1 MITWLYSVYLEIK
14 DSLDFIFTTKIM
26 QMMMTCRVHLRH
38 AVYVRYDDLLPFQ
51 PPPLTIKKIK
61 IMMEM
66 RQCSQQTDYNLLE
79 TFDCKV
85 KRIFCWSFMYIIN
98 GDYKENTSKNLYVF
112 FWMKIGE
119 ILFGVRGPISNA
131 QNRLLEDAKVDTLES
146 LRGWISQ
153 IKFRPRLGSFWRWNT
168 ILKVWWSG
176 RPFVMLVEVVRNA

>member
-51 PPPLTIKKIK
+51 SPPLTIKNIK

-79 TFDCKV
+79 TFD
-85 KRIFCWSFMYIIN
+85 
-98 GDYKENTSKNLYVF
+98 
-112 FWMKIGE
+112 
-119 ILFGVRGPISNA
+119 
-131 QNRLLEDAKVDTLES
+131 
-146 LRGWISQ
+146 
-153 IKFRPRLGSFWRWNT
+153 
-168 ILKVWWSG
+168 
-176 RPFVMLVEVVRNA
+176 

>member
-14 DSLDFIFTTKIM
+14 DSLDFIFTTKTM

-79 TFDCKV
+79 TFDWKV
-85 KRIFCWSFMYIIN
+85 KSILCFLLDGNRR
-98 GDYKENTSKNLYVF
+98 NLV
-112 FWMKIGE
+112 WCP
-119 ILFGVRGPISNA
+119 GPISNA
-131 QNRLLEDAKVDTLES
+131 QNTLLEDAKVDTLES

-153 IKFRPRLGSFWRWNT
+153 IKFRPRLGSFWIWNT

-176 RPFVMLVEVVRNA
+176 RPFVILVEVVRNA

>member
-14 DSLDFIFTTKIM
+14 DSLDLIFTTKIM

-79 TFDCKV
+79 TFDWMV
-85 KRIFCWSFMYIIN
+85 EIIFWSFMYIIN
-98 GDYKENTSKNLYVF
+98 GDYKVNTSKKSICFLF
-112 FWMKIGE
+112 DE

-131 QNRLLEDAKVDTLES
+131 QNTLLEDAKVDTLES

>member
-14 DSLDFIFTTKIM
+14 DSLDFISTTKIM

-79 TFDCKV
+79 TCYWKV
-85 KRIFCWSFMYIIN
+85 KS
-98 GDYKENTSKNLYVF
+98 
-112 FWMKIGE
+112 
-119 ILFGVRGPISNA
+119 ILCFLVWCPGPISNA
-131 QNRLLEDAKVDTLES
+131 QNTLLEDAKVDTLES